1 LKWKFLFEIW
11 KKWPYH
17 EREMKKKLKWRNYV
31 FRLYHW
37 KYYQQY
43 PHTTYVY
50 HCSGIQLFSTVRS
63 FRTGPFSI
71 VVWDVTVHRKRKK
84 TESCDRPL
92 EQRNRRNR
100 AAKREQEK
108 LRALGFFFFKK
119 KLSGSRFSQCSFGIL
134 LPRLGI
140 WFEAH
145 KFTNYDETE
154 RESGAS
160 WVFFF

>member
-1 LKWKFLFEIW
+1 ML
-11 KKWPYH
+11 
-17 EREMKKKLKWRNYV
+17 R
-31 FRLYHW
+31 
-37 KYYQQY
+37 
-43 PHTTYVY
+43 
-50 HCSGIQLFSTVRS
+50 STV
-63 FRTGPFSI
+63 
-71 VVWDVTVHRKRKK
+71 KEKK

-100 AAKREQEK
+100 KQPGGQTGAGKASGSRF
-108 LRALGFFFFKK
+108 LFFK

-140 WFEAH
+140 WIEAH

-160 WVFFF
+160 WVTLFFKPPAGRRWSKLVVSSKRNETSVETNWDYYWDRRAVLDGQSSAYPVPLHHCWYSSTIFNVL